1 MKKSLT
7 LFWVTVLASL
17 LCIVSGNLKAQVNCD
32 PTTLTVSSSYSE
44 NFNAFSAVSSV
55 SEAGVLPVCYDYIY
69 SGTTEGYEAKI
80 FNGSYTPTANNNA
93 LAITS
98 GTQTLFGLFPLYN
111 AGTSNYV
118 ILPEFTNSLEELQ
131 IIFSTAMSTDTAGLL
146 TLGFM
151 IDPADASTF
160 TAIDDV
166 PSNNYATQRFVMH
179 SFKLGNYSQ
188 CANMNARLAFRWT
201 DASTAALSTVCIDDI
216 TVRVKLDCEEP
227 TDVHVYAISDNS
239 VTIDWTPGNSS
250 QTEWEID
257 YNGTTVTATTHPF
270 SLSGLT
276 HTTEY
281 TIQVRTVCGTDEVSY
296 WSTPCTFRTAC
307 PAITVDDDN
316 PYTETFTSNILD
328 CWLTN
333 VTSGSDDWGITN
345 SAHSGSY
352 GVTYSNSVFGD
363 LMNNP
368 DPDIMDFF
376 SMFGGMTDFGTGS
389 SYLISP
395 IMDLTALTMPA
406 RLTFY
411 RRQVSSMVPLT
422 LQVYF
427 RTSPTGNWGYLA
439 QYNTGT
445 STWNLESISLPNPS
459 AEYQI
464 AFMSI
469 VDMTNMGDIMD
480 MSSMMDPN
488 ASFDLAS
495 VIDLDDIRVGA
506 TTECDVPA
514 SIIAYN
520 IGNNNATVSWVP
532 GNASSWEIEYGPTGF
547 AHGNGTTATTSN
559 HLYTITGLNPQTSYD
574 VYVRGDCG
582 NNMISDWSPVTQFTT
597 TYTGINGYSLN
608 ARVVPNPATDHC
620 TVECA
625 ATSGEITLFDV
636 CGQQVLSTQITGKS
650 TDINLNNLSEGIY
663 MLRITADDHTTATV
677 KIIKK

>member
-1 MKKSLT
+1 
-7 LFWVTVLASL
+7 
-17 LCIVSGNLKAQVNCD
+17 
-32 PTTLTVSSSYSE
+32 
-44 NFNAFSAVSSV
+44 
-55 SEAGVLPVCYDYIY
+55 
-69 SGTTEGYEAKI
+69 
-80 FNGSYTPTANNNA
+80 
-93 LAITS
+93 
-98 GTQTLFGLFPLYN
+98 
-111 AGTSNYV
+111 
-118 ILPEFTNSLEELQ
+118 
-131 IIFSTAMSTDTAGLL
+131 MSTDTAGLL

-151 IDPADASTF
+151 TDPADASTF

-250 QTEWEID
+250 QTEWEIY

-281 TIQVRTVCGTDEVSY
+281 TIQVRTVCGTDDVSY

-307 PAITVDDDN
+307 PAITVDDEN

-333 VTSGSDDWGITN
+333 VTSGSDDWGIST

-352 GVTYSNSVFGD
+352 GVTYSNSMFGD

-422 LQVYF
+422 LQVGC
-427 RTSPTGNWGYLA
+427 RA
-439 QYNTGT
+439 
-445 STWNLESISLPNPS
+445 
-459 AEYQI
+459 
-464 AFMSI
+464 
-469 VDMTNMGDIMD
+469 V
-480 MSSMMDPN
+480 
-488 ASFDLAS
+488 
-495 VIDLDDIRVGA
+495 
-506 TTECDVPA
+506 
-514 SIIAYN
+514 
-520 IGNNNATVSWVP
+520 
-532 GNASSWEIEYGPTGF
+532 
-547 AHGNGTTATTSN
+547 
-559 HLYTITGLNPQTSYD
+559 
-574 VYVRGDCG
+574 
-582 NNMISDWSPVTQFTT
+582 
-597 TYTGINGYSLN
+597 
-608 ARVVPNPATDHC
+608 
-620 TVECA
+620 
-625 ATSGEITLFDV
+625 
-636 CGQQVLSTQITGKS
+636 
-650 TDINLNNLSEGIY
+650 
-663 MLRITADDHTTATV
+663 
-677 KIIKK
+677 